1 VGDLLRLVR
10 APNLAVAALGTL
22 AGGWIALGAIATPK
36 AVAFAALAAIALGA
50 AGNAANDLADLAADR
65 VNRGAARRPLAAGR
79 VARGTAELCL
89 VGGALAGLAAAGL
102 VSGAAVLVGLAALA
116 VLLAYSPLLKRR
128 GLPGNVAVAA
138 VAGLPLFYG
147 ALAAGRPAAGWIPWT
162 LGAWLH
168 VVREIVKDLDDE
180 PGDRAL
186 GRRTLPIVCGRRRTA
201 RLAAGLAGA
210 FVPLSLALPAL
221 AGYARAYFAIALA
234 AQAAVAGVALR
245 LWAGRAEHA
254 SRLLKG
260 AMVVGIAA
268 LVAGRVT

>member
-1 VGDLLRLVR
+1 VADLLRLVR
-10 APNLAVAALGTL
+10 APNLALAALGTL

-36 AVAFAALAAIALGA
+36 VVAFAALAAAALGA
-50 AGNAANDLADLAADR
+50 AGNAANDLADVPADR

-79 VARGTAELCL
+79 VARGTAELCV

-102 VSGAAVLVGLAALA
+102 VSGAAVVVGVAALA

-128 GLPGNVAVAA
+128 GLPGNLAVAA
-138 VAGLPLFYG
+138 LAGLPLFYG
-147 ALAAGRPAAGWIPWT
+147 ALAAGRPVAGLVPWA
-162 LGAWLH
+162 LGAWIHL
-168 VVREIVKDLDDE
+168 VRELAKDLEDE

-186 GRRTLPIVCGRRRTA
+186 GRRTLPIVYGRRRA
-201 RLAAGLAGA
+201 AQLAAWLAVG

-221 AGYARAYFAIALA
+221 AGYGRAYFGIALA
-234 AQAAVAGVALR
+234 AQVAVGGVALR
-245 LWAGRAEHA
+245 LWAGRPEHT
-254 SRLLKG
+254 SRFLKG